1 MICSSLL
8 SQYNYLYF
16 VFAADDA
23 SRCQSIIP
31 VIKSATSPG
40 KEAPRVQNKCLTTWG
55 FNSTSFTA
63 EPLEHN
69 SLWSVTIEKNSSHMG
84 DIKNGYAFGVGIAW
98 DKLNIKDQVGLSGM
112 SHGIVCSGGNLVFAN
127 NGKMEQLMP
136 LDNLPLSI
144 TIYCT
149 IDQSD
154 GVILA
159 YTFTDATWG
168 DTLYGKK
175 VLMDRSQRKEVFPVF
190 TVNQRVKMQFPTYV

>member
-1 MICSSLL
+1 M
-8 SQYNYLYF
+8 
-16 VFAADDA
+16 
-23 SRCQSIIP
+23 
-31 VIKSATSPG
+31 SATSPG

-84 DIKNGYAFGVGIAW
+84 DIKNGYAFGVGVAW

-127 NGKMEQLMP
+127 NGKMEHLMP

-175 VLMDRSQRKEVFPVF
+175 ILIDHSQRREVFPVF
-190 TVNQRVKMQFPTYV
+190 TVSQRVKMQFPTYV